1 MLFIPL
7 LAEEPKTGADLTW
20 LVWAFLIVF
29 VVLVL
34 VGWLATQKG
43 WIKKEEEPVGD
54 EHGHDEHGHEHDHAE
69 TPATP
74 DDLTKIEGIGPKV
87 AKLLSETGIATY
99 AALAAADKDKVQAL
113 LNENGLQY
121 MNPEGWIEQAK
132 LAAEGD
138 IEGLKKLQDSLKGGR
153 KVA

>member
-43 WIKKEEEPVGD
+43 WIKKEEEPAGD
-54 EHGHDEHGHEHDHAE
+54 AHGHDEHGHEHDHAE
-69 TPATP
+69 SPATP

-87 AKLLSETGIATY
+87 AKLLSETGIETY